1 MPDYPPLFILRH
13 GQTEWN
19 LERRCQG
26 QLNSDLTALGR
37 AQAADQGTIL
47 QDVLTPYPK
56 IEAICSPQGRAR
68 ETAKIALAGRD
79 IPVGFDPRLAE
90 AGAGDWTGL
99 SHAVIAEKWPDLF
112 NDKITIFEA
121 SLNAVNGEG
130 YDALRARCTDFLTN
144 LTAPTV
150 LITHGITSMV
160 LRGLVCGLDYKRMEQ
175 LPFTQGCVFVLING
189 EEQIL
194 HADL

>member
-37 AQAADQGTIL
+37 VQAADQGAIL
-47 QDVLTPYPK
+47 HDILTPYPK
-56 IEAICSPQGRAR
+56 TGVICSPQGRAR
-68 ETAKIALAGRD
+68 QTAGIALAGLD
-79 IPVGFDPRLAE
+79 LPIGFDPRLAE

-130 YDALRARCTDFLTN
+130 YDALCSRCADFLATVSG
-144 LTAPTV
+144 PTV

-175 LPFTQGCVFVLING
+175 LPFTQGCVFSLIDG
-189 EEQIL
+189 EEQIITR
-194 HADL
+194 